1 MQKHTSFLLIW
12 RSTNYQSGT
21 SYINNSGVHT
31 QHLFWLSRSA
41 LLKREE
47 EEEEGEKKTKKPHT
61 KQLSTIRKLL
71 LRTQRRVKAVCAAG
85 KFGQKFQHDIL
96 NEQIKLR
103 CFASFH
109 KHFSANEV
117 E

>member
-47 EEEEGEKKTKKPHT
+47 EEEEGGKKQKKTPHKT
-61 KQLSTIRKLL
+61 T
-71 LRTQRRVKAVCAAG
+71 
-85 KFGQKFQHDIL
+85 FNHQKITFENPEEGEGCLCCREIWSK
-96 NEQIKLR
+96 IPT
-103 CFASFH
+103 
-109 KHFSANEV
+109 
-117 E
+117 

>member
-47 EEEEGEKKTKKPHT
+47 EEKKHT

>member
-47 EEEEGEKKTKKPHT
+47 EEEEKNHT